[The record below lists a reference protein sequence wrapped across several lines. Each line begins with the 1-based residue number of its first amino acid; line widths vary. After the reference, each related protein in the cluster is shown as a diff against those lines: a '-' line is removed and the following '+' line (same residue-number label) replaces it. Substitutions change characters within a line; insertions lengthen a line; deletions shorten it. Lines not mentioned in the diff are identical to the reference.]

1 MTPAELLAI
10 SREPNAAAFLR
21 VIRACEGTAGDRGY
35 QTIFGYEYFDDFSRH
50 PNRTVTKGGYSSSA
64 AGAYQIINKTWA
76 WLVTKYGFTDFTP
89 ETQDAAAVALLI
101 RRNALDDVRA
111 GRLEAAVGK
120 CGLEW
125 ASLPGSPYGQPVRSL
140 EFVRRVYRLH
150 GGVEETIANRHE
162 AEAVDTRPND
172 AMAGFD
178 LPNLHTHTTL
188 SPADNSAKLP
198 IKPMA
203 PVIAALLPS
212 LVSLIPE
219 LGKLFSSGSDVSERN
234 VAATRV
240 VAERVAEIVTNA
252 TAAPNLQGAV
262 ETMQADPAAL
272 DAARAAVRREYFE
285 LQERTTADARKFVS
299 EYGTTHNVRTVV
311 GRFTFPEL
319 LSLVFI
325 GLASL
330 GVGYLMHTRQLSGE
344 LLGGVV
350 TLMLIG
356 GWTEIRK
363 FWFGLGAP
371 EGDQKRG
378 S

>member
-1 MTPAELLAI
+1 MDLLAA
-10 SREPNAAAFLR
+10 SREPNVAAFLR

-50 PNRTVTKGGYSSSA
+50 PNRTVTKDNYSSSA

-111 GRLEAAVGK
+111 GRLEAAVDK

-125 ASLPGSPYGQPVRSL
+125 ASLPGSPYGQPTRDL
-140 EFVRRVYRLH
+140 AFVRKVYALH
-150 GGVEETIANRHE
+150 GGTEVGKKVGT
-162 AEAVDTRPND
+162 DTRPND